1 MNFQKKLNNIECE
14 DIVSNLDLNKND
26 IVYVCSDIREI
37 LIDAKKNKIKFNLDD
52 FIDSIIKKIG
62 SGGTILFPTFNWGFC
77 KNKTFDYIKTPSQ
90 CGSLSNHALK
100 RKDFKRTKHP
110 IYSFSVWGK
119 DQQKLIDMDN
129 TSSWDESSPF
139 YYLFR
144 KKAKNLFI
152 GLDYKNGFTMD
163 HYFEQK
169 NNVEYRYHK
178 DFRANYID
186 KEGKIEKKT
195 YSMFV
200 RDIKKVDVTG
210 ISSSLDSILIKND
223 GYKKYIINNIHYGII
238 NLEIAGNII
247 DNDLKENKVLIYP
260 IKN

>member
-1 MNFQKKLNNIECE
+1 MNFQKKLNNIEYE
-14 DIVSNLDLNKND
+14 NIVSNLDLNKND
-26 IVYVCSDIREI
+26 IVYVCSDITG
-37 LIDAKKNKIKFNLDD
+37 LLLDAKKNKIKFDLDN
-52 FIDSIIKKIG
+52 FIDSIIKRVG
-62 SGGTILFPTFNWGFC
+62 NGGTILFPTFNWDFC
-77 KNKTFDYIKTPSQ
+77 KNKAFDYIKTPSQ
-90 CGSLSNHALK
+90 CGALTNHALK

-139 YYLFR
+139 SYLFK
-144 KKAKNLFI
+144 KKAKNLFVGI
-152 GLDYKNGFTMD
+152 DYKNGFTMD

-178 DFRANYID
+178 DFEADYINE
-186 KEGKIEKKT
+186 KKKIEKKT

-200 RDIKKVDVTG
+200 RDVKKIDSTG
-210 ISSSLDSILIKND
+210 ISSSLDEILIKNG
-223 GYKKYIINNIHYGII
+223 GYKKYIINNIYFGII

-247 DNDLKENKVLIYP
+247 DDDLKKNRVLIYP